1 MQVSSVGQVA
11 RHRLPAPVV
20 GALAA
25 AKRRLRWLRPVG
37 PAPAFPPVPRTPVR
51 LLVGPTNSAGQGW
64 AWARSAEQAGAGATC
79 FAVRRNSYGFA
90 DDYGAPLP
98 VYAHPRWQRAQQRYV
113 LNGYTH
119 VLVESLRPVF
129 GGRNG
134 RDARGD
140 LRVLE
145 RAGVSA
151 GLAFH
156 GSDVR
161 LPSAHAARERWSP
174 FHVQDDLTRR
184 LETQARQAAA
194 VVAGFDGPVYVS
206 TPDLL
211 TYLPGATWLPV
222 VVDVERWATSEPVL
236 ERSRPLVMHAP
247 SNPRLKGTEAIETA
261 LHRLAGTGLIEYRRL
276 EGVPNDRM
284 PAALAEADIVVD
296 QLVMGLYG
304 VGACEAMAAGRVVV
318 SYVGDDVRARVR
330 ATTGLD
336 LPVAEA
342 GPDTLADVVA
352 GIVTDRDAA
361 RELAAAGPGFV
372 REVHDGSRAAA
383 ALAGW
388 LFPAG

>member
-1 MQVSSVGQVA
+1 M
-11 RHRLPAPVV
+11 
-20 GALAA
+20 
-25 AKRRLRWLRPVG
+25 
-37 PAPAFPPVPRTPVR
+37 
-51 LLVGPTNSAGQGW
+51 
-64 AWARSAEQAGAGATC
+64 
-79 FAVRRNSYGFA
+79 
-90 DDYGAPLP
+90 
-98 VYAHPRWQRAQQRYV
+98 
-113 LNGYTH
+113 
-119 VLVESLRPVF
+119 
-129 GGRNG
+129 
-134 RDARGD
+134 
-140 LRVLE
+140 
-145 RAGVSA
+145 
-151 GLAFH
+151 
-156 GSDVR
+156 
-161 LPSAHAARERWSP
+161 
-174 FHVQDDLTRR
+174 
-184 LETQARQAAA
+184 
-194 VVAGFDGPVYVS
+194 
-206 TPDLL
+206 
-211 TYLPGATWLPV
+211 PV